1 MSNNKII
8 RVQNK
13 QNLRQLENMYINNT
27 IDNLKELTEERR
39 KELTDKLI
47 EYQEEFK
54 VTKYNKD
61 GESYEALN
69 VKPIIIQRYFFK
81 SINPIGNIEPKY
93 NAEKLAIVWDLY
105 NEIVLQVNAKIGD
118 FTPNLTSFC
127 TFAGITLSTFRSWK
141 NSNDLDMRI
150 IVEKIND
157 VCFDTNVTMAQTG
170 ELKERSTIYR
180 MKSEQGRAEAE
191 QPQIH
196 IHNEGSLD
204 FNAINK
210 RLEELQGFNKRK
222 SEIIEVQKSNE

>member
-1 MSNNKII
+1 MSNNDNAII
-8 RVQNK
+8 RTQNK

-47 EYQEEFK
+47 EYQEK
-54 VTKYNKD
+54 MKITKYNKD
-61 GESYEALN
+61 GNAYEVLN

-81 SINPIGNIEPKY
+81 SINPIGNREPNY

-118 FTPNLTSFC
+118 FTPTLTSFC
-127 TFAGITLSTFRSWK
+127 TFAGITLSTFKSWK
-141 NSNDLDMRI
+141 NSVDEDMRI

-157 VCFDTNVTMAQTG
+157 VCFDTNVTMAQKG

-180 MKSEQGRAEAE
+180 MKAEQERVEKE

-196 IHNEGSLD
+196 IHNEGTID
-204 FNAINK
+204 FEAMNK

-222 SEIIEVQKSNE
+222 TNVIEVK